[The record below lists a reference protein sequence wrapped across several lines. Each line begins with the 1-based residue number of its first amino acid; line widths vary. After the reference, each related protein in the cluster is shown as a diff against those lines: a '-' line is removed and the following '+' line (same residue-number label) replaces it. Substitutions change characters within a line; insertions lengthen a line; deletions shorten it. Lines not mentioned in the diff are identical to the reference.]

1 MTKLGSFL
9 IDRALEIGSLCI
21 VIIIWEFAAI
31 FLVKNQFL
39 LPSFFLGGFIPI
51 DSTTR
56 LNFTVVLAFSEL
68 LSSGILLGD
77 VLTSLFHLATGLA
90 IATCVGIPIG
100 ALTGWFRIADRVVD
114 PIIEILRPIPPLAWI
129 PFALIW
135 FHLTHYAAGFIVF
148 IGAIFPILV
157 NTHAG
162 FRSVPTELIESAK
175 VLGCTKN
182 HDLIKAVA
190 FPSAL
195 PFITTGIRIG
205 TGVGWMCVVAAEYFG
220 VSTSGL
226 GYRLW
231 LKFYPFHQMDNL
243 LVYLIILGLLAL
255 LIDRS
260 FRFFIKKTLL
270 KWHKEI
276 AA

>member
-1 MTKLGSFL
+1 MTRFISFL
-9 IDRALEIGSLCI
+9 KDRILEIISLCI
-21 VIIIWEFAAI
+21 VIIAWEFVAD
-31 FLVKNQFL
+31 FVVRNQFL
-39 LPSFFLGGFIPI
+39 LPSF
-51 DSTTR
+51 SA
-56 LNFTVVLAFSEL
+56 VVLAFSDL
-68 LSSGILLGD
+68 VSSGILLWD
-77 VLTSLFHLATGLA
+77 ILTSLFHLAIGLI
-90 IATCVGIPIG
+90 IATCIGIPIG
-100 ALTGWFRIADRVVD
+100 ALTGWYRIADRIAD

-135 FHLTHYAAGFIVF
+135 LHLTHYAAGFIVF

-157 NTHAG
+157 NTYAG
-162 FRSVPTELIESAK
+162 FRNVPRVLVESAK
-175 VLGCTKN
+175 VLGCTKD

-226 GYRLW
+226 GYRIW
-231 LKFYPFHQMDNL
+231 QKFYFLHQMDNL
-243 LVYLIILGLLAL
+243 LVYMIILGLLAL

-260 FRFFIKKTLL
+260 FRFLTEKKLL
-270 KWHKEI
+270 RWHREI
-276 AA
+276 VA

>member
-1 MTKLGSFL
+1 MARLIPFL
-9 IDRALEIGSLCI
+9 KDRALEIVSLCI
-21 VIIIWEFAAI
+21 VIIIWEFVAD
-31 FLVKNQFL
+31 FVVKNQFL
-39 LPSFFLGGFIPI
+39 LPSF
-51 DSTTR
+51 S
-56 LNFTVVLAFSEL
+56 TVVLAFSEV
-68 LSSGILLGD
+68 LSSGMLLGD
-77 VLTSLFHLATGLA
+77 ILTSLFHLAIGLA
-90 IATCVGIPIG
+90 IATCVGISIG
-100 ALTGWFRIADRVVD
+100 ALTGWFRITDRIAY

-135 FHLTHYAAGFIVF
+135 LHLTHYAAGFIVF

-157 NTHAG
+157 NTYAG
-162 FRSVPTELIESAK
+162 FRNVPKVLVESAK
-175 VLGCTKN
+175 VLGCTKD

-226 GYRLW
+226 GYRIW
-231 LKFYPFHQMDNL
+231 QKFYFLHQMDNL
-243 LVYLIILGLLAL
+243 LVYMIILGLLAL

-260 FRFFIKKTLL
+260 FRFFAEKKLL
-270 KWHKEI
+270 KWHKKI
-276 AA
+276 VA